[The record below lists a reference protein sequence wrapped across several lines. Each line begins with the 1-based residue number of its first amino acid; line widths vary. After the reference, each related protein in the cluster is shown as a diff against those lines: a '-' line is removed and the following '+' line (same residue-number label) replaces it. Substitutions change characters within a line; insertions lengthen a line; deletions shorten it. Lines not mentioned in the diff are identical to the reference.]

1 MGEKEKNE
9 KDAFKKAMKNEKKS
23 LKNTCKT
30 NDYFSTN
37 EDDKVQNLTDL
48 DRLCEILNLDELKEL
63 NVNIKDKSKA
73 EAQKVFAKAVDD
85 LNEKL
90 EKEKLDA
97 LEKATKGSSGAE
109 KSSASKPWSSD
120 DLAL

>member
-1 MGEKEKNE
+1 MKRIRKLVDNAYNSDTRIMAFKEHDRQEKAAKKQAKADAIRLRKEAEEKEKRDAEERLKKEQEIKEKAEKERKEKEKNE

-48 DRLCEILNLDELKEL
+48 DR
-63 NVNIKDKSKA
+63 
-73 EAQKVFAKAVDD
+73 
-85 LNEKL
+85 
-90 EKEKLDA
+90 
-97 LEKATKGSSGAE
+97 
-109 KSSASKPWSSD
+109 
-120 DLAL
+120 

>member
-1 MGEKEKNE
+1 M
-9 KDAFKKAMKNEKKS
+9 
-23 LKNTCKT
+23 
-30 NDYFSTN
+30 
-37 EDDKVQNLTDL
+37 
-48 DRLCEILNLDELKEL
+48 
-63 NVNIKDKSKA
+63 NIKDKSKA

-120 DLAL
+120 DLALIIKAVNLFPAGTTNRYLTQLELGTIFSKVA